1 MNRRVISIALLAL
14 LLMSVLA
21 LAACSSP
28 KPAAPAEPQ
37 QSEQPQQAE
46 EPKEAEA
53 SKYPAEMDA
62 WLKEAKLGPYEES
75 PQNWDEIEAKAKEE
89 GEVVVYSASSRIAKV
104 ADAFM
109 AKYPEVKVT
118 YFDLGSV
125 QTVEKTVLEQDA
137 NLYNADIITTGGSG
151 QVIHELLGNNR
162 IVNFVPDTVA
172 DEIPDEYKNPV
183 LVRIL
188 EGIVFL
194 YNKEA
199 NDHEPIS
206 NIWELT
212 TPEWKGKVVIKN
224 PLASLSNLMGVS
236 TIVQHADELDKAYQ
250 EFAGEP
256 LELHEGVP
264 DAGYEFLYRLLNN
277 DLIILKSGSK
287 VAEAAGKPGQTDPPI
302 GITSFTY
309 IRYNESKE
317 FVNDVMKD
325 LNPVQIIIYP
335 TYTAIARQAPHP
347 NAAKLFTAFLMGSP
361 DINLDT
367 ELEPP
372 YTEGKSAEL
381 LWGLAPYYEPGSKSP
396 RNDVP
401 LPKGGEAWN
410 DLEGWMVDPDF
421 MWFESPKVKDFW
433 TQYAGE

>member
-1 MNRRVISIALLAL
+1 MNRRTFHLTLLAL
-14 LLMSVLA
+14 ILLASVLIV
-21 LAACSSP
+21 AACATPQSNAP
-28 KPAAPAEPQ
+28 APAEQQ
-37 QSEQPQQAE
+37 QSQPAQAE
-46 EPKEAEA
+46 E
-53 SKYPAEMDA
+53 SKYPPEMDA
-62 WLKEAKLGPYEES
+62 WLKEAKLGPYEET
-75 PQNWDEIEAKAKEE
+75 PQNWDEIEANAKEE

-109 AKYPEVKVT
+109 AKYPEIKVT

-137 NLYNADIITTGGSG
+137 GLYNADIVTTGGSG

-172 DEIPDEYKNPV
+172 DEIPDEYKYPV

-199 NDHEPIS
+199 YDQEPIS

-236 TIVQHADELDKAYQ
+236 TIVQHADEMDKAYQ
-250 EFAGEP
+250 DFAGKP
-256 LELHEGVP
+256 LELHDGVP
-264 DAGYEFLYRLLNN
+264 DAGYEFLYRLLDN

-287 VAEAAGKPGQTDPPI
+287 VAEAAGKPGQTNPPI

-347 NAAKLFTAFLMGSP
+347 NAAKLFTAFLLGSP
-361 DINLDT
+361 DINPDT
-367 ELEPP
+367 VLEPP
-372 YTEGKSAEL
+372 YTEGKAADL

-401 LPKGGEAWN
+401 LPKGGEAWD